1 MLFQGLPHQG
11 QQCRQCL
18 LVNAI
23 QNQVAHAR
31 FPKFM
36 DVRGNAALGLF
47 LVGEGGEKFANLIGH
62 AHQILNVHDV
72 LLLSLNVVGLKGD
85 GGRGCKQ

>member
-11 QQCRQCL
+11 QQCRQIF

-23 QNQVAHAR
+23 QNQVAHTW

-36 DVRGNAALGLF
+36 DVGGDAALGLF
-47 LVGEGGEKFANLIGH
+47 LVGEGLEKFANLIGH
-62 AHQILNVHDV
+62 VNQVVNVHDV
-72 LLLSLNVVGLKGD
+72 LLLSLFEGLKAGD
-85 GGRGCKQ
+85 VHGCRR

>member
-11 QQCRQCL
+11 QQCRQIL

-23 QNQVAHAR
+23 QNQVAHTW

-36 DVRGNAALGLF
+36 DVGGDAALGLF
-47 LVGEGGEKFANLIGH
+47 LVGEGREKFANLIGH
-62 AHQILNVHDV
+62 VNQVVNVHDV
-72 LLLSLNVVGLKGD
+72 LLLSLFEGLKAGD
-85 GGRGCKQ
+85 VHGCRR